1 MYKKIVLLTLSAFF
15 SCLSNAQSSN
25 PSKIVKKTRILFI
38 FDCSGSMLAKWD
50 GNELRIDAAK
60 RILSELVD
68 SLKKE
73 TNLELALRVYGH
85 QYDKKYSNC
94 QDSKLEVGF
103 SANNHNVLKQK
114 IASLQP
120 RGNTPIAYSLEQTAK
135 DFPSPSNSTVK
146 NVILLITDGL
156 ESCKGDPCA
165 VSLALQKN
173 KIFLKPFIVGMGKL
187 EDYGKELECVG
198 KFVTASNPKTF
209 KEALSNAIKLSLQKT
224 TITINLLD
232 NNNKATE
239 TNLNITLSNNK
250 TKEVMYNFVHHYEK
264 PERGDRLEIDGFTTY
279 DIKVN
284 TIPNVTLEKVDIE
297 QGKDN
302 VINIKCPTGKIR
314 ISQRGVSEYKNLQI
328 IVKQDNK
335 MITLSNQKLMNVE
348 RYLSGKYDLEILTL
362 PRIYTT
368 IDVKQGKT
376 SEIEIPVPGILNIGK
391 KMKGYGSIYKLGPD
405 NNQEWIYNF
414 PNDNSQLNIPMQPG
428 NYRIVFL
435 ADGATHSEF
444 TQVLDFNIKSGLT
457 TNLNLY

>member
-15 SCLSNAQSSN
+15 SCLSNAQTSN
-25 PSKIVKKTRILFI
+25 SPKIVKKTRILFI

-50 GNELRIDAAK
+50 GNELRIEAAK

-73 TNLELALRVYGH
+73 PNLELALRVYGH
-85 QYDKKYSNC
+85 QYDKKYGNC
-94 QDSKLEVGF
+94 QDSKLEVAF
-103 SANNHNVLKQK
+103 SANNHNLIQQK

-120 RGNTPIAYSLEQTAK
+120 KGNTPIAYSLEQTAK
-135 DFPSPSNSTVK
+135 DFPSYTNNNVK
-146 NVILLITDGL
+146 NIVLLITDGL

-198 KFVTASNPKTF
+198 KFVTASEPKTF
-209 KEALSNAIKLSLQKT
+209 KAVLSNAVKQSLQKT
-224 TITINLLD
+224 TIRINLLD
-232 NNNKATE
+232 HNNKATE
-239 TNLNITLSNNK
+239 THLNVTLSNNK
-250 TKEVMYNFVHHYEK
+250 TKEILYNFVHHYEK
-264 PERGDRLEIDGFTTY
+264 PEKGDPLEIDGFTTY

-284 TIPNVTLEKVDIE
+284 TVPNVIIEKVDIE

-302 VINIKCPTGKIR
+302 VINIRCPTGRMKIL
-314 ISQRGVSEYKNLQI
+314 QRGISEYKNLQV
-328 IVKQDNK
+328 IVKQENK
-335 MITLSNQKLMNVE
+335 TITLSNQKLMNVE
-348 RYLSGKYDLEILTL
+348 RYLAGKYALEILTL

-368 IDVKQGKT
+368 VDVKQGQT

-391 KMKGYGSIYKLGPD
+391 KMKGYGSIYKLDPD
-405 NNQEWIYNF
+405 NGQEWIYNF